1 MGKDLFS
8 FGKARNIQAAMGP
21 EGLVEEGQSGFF
33 PVTPEEKPL
42 KDFQGPVQ
50 TEKKHLALRC
60 RPWGPLGRG
69 RSERNVRD
77 HLLNVLVWKAPKD
90 LPCWKLS
97 DVSPHPERS
106 PHQGNPFCIHTL
118 TSRKRFCL
126 SCPTSN
132 SLGWTQQF
140 LSSNLRLGTL

>member
-8 FGKARNIQAAMGP
+8 SGKARNIQAALGP

-42 KDFQGPVQ
+42 EDFQGPVRR
-50 TEKKHLALRC
+50 EKKHLALTC

-69 RSERNVRD
+69 RSERDVRD
-77 HLLNVLVWKAPKD
+77 YLLNVLVWKAPKD

-97 DVSPHPERS
+97 DGSSHPECSPQPGKPILHPHPDFQKVLLPLMPILQLPWVDS
-106 PHQGNPFCIHTL
+106 AVFI
-118 TSRKRFCL
+118 F
-126 SCPTSN
+126 
-132 SLGWTQQF
+132 
-140 LSSNLRLGTL
+140 